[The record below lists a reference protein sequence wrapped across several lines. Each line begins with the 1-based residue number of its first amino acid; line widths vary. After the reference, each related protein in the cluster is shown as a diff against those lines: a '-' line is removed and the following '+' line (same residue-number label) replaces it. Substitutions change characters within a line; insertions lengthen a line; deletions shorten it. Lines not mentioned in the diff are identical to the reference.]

1 VRVVE
6 VSYKEFRS
14 KQGKMI
20 KLLTLELM
28 DRTGLKI
35 EATLFGDEAKEEHN
49 RIKKGGVYRI
59 ARGQIK

>member
-1 VRVVE
+1 
-6 VSYKEFRS
+6 
-14 KQGKMI
+14 MI

-35 EATLFGDEAKEEHN
+35 EATLFGDEAKEEHS

-59 ARGQIK
+59 ARGQIKEHFYGQTMA